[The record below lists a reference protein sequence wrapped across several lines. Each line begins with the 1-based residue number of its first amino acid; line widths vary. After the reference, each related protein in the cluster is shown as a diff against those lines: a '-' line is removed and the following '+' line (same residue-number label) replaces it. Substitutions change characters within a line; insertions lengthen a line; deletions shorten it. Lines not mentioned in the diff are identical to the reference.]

1 MGKHATTS
9 HKIDEAIISPINM
22 KVWTLVCGLALAVLV
37 CWTTPVFSND
47 EAADATADTTA
58 DAAAD
63 AKQTCDNPDGDECKT
78 EPETKKAEPSVR
90 IVTEEELAT

>member
-1 MGKHATTS
+1 
-9 HKIDEAIISPINM
+9 M
-22 KVWTLVCGLALAVLV
+22 KVWTLACGLALAVLV

-47 EAADATADTTA
+47 EAAAAADATADTTA
-58 DAAAD
+58 DSAAD
-63 AKQTCDNPDGDECKT
+63 AKQTCDNNPDGDECKS